1 MAAVW
6 ILFFVSCA
14 MQGAGFA
21 LLNASL
27 SAYRKSRKQSR
38 GRIWEMDGASR
49 DLDGRDPDNRSP
61 DSRNTDAAK
70 TPPAQPAAFPRHA
83 CVLLFGGALLML
95 VYALL
100 LGHLLLLAGQSIFS
114 VFMGIA
120 VYKQYTLM
128 RGQ

>member
-38 GRIWEMDGASR
+38 GRVWEMDGTNR
-49 DLDGRDPDNRSP
+49 NLDGHDADGDSP
-61 DSRNTDAAK
+61 DRRNTGAAE
-70 TPPAQPAAFPRHA
+70 PLPAQPVAFPGHA
-83 CVLLFGGALLML
+83 CFLLFGGALLML
-95 VYALL
+95 VYALF
-100 LGHLLLLAGQSIFS
+100 LGHLLLLTGQSIFS

-128 RGQ
+128 RGK